1 MLACRSEGGYLAT
14 VDSGS
19 TDAFLGHLVDEN
31 TVDDAWLGGY
41 LKKTGWHWGE
51 RKYSNM
57 YLKYMSAFTLYHACV
72 YMNTYIPTYIRT
84 YKIHA

>member
-1 MLACRSEGGYLAT
+1 MAT
-14 VDSGS
+14 VDSEL
-19 TDAFLGHLVDEN
+19 TDLFLGYLLNDN
-31 TVDDAWLGGY
+31 TVTDAWLGGY

-57 YLKYMSAFTLYHACV
+57 YLKYMSAITLYLACIYV
-72 YMNTYIPTYIRT
+72 NTYIPTFIRT